1 MIRKNH
7 VVKINLPGGIVAAG
21 NLYTIM
27 CAAENAQIKEV
38 QFGNRQQLYCKVADK
53 FAATFLQSLN
63 DGGIVFEAN
72 EELHPNIVSSYVTE
86 EVFQNA
92 NWLSEGVYKDIL
104 DLFDYQPQLKI
115 NIVDN
120 GQTFVPFFTGNIN
133 FIASPTSNYWY
144 LHIRFPKTN
153 NMYKWPA
160 LIYSADI
167 PRLAKLIEETIT
179 ENKTLFTNAQNTHAD
194 GLPALIATKASF
206 ITQPIEQDLKLPE
219 FSLPYYEG
227 FNSYG
232 NKTWLG
238 IHRRDEQFDVAFLKD
253 ACAIC
258 LKTKVGQLYTTP
270 WKSLVIKGIQQN
282 DRKLWNYVLGKF
294 RINVRHAS
302 NELNWQMEDLC
313 EEGLALKRFLVRGFD
328 KDDVRT
334 YGLCFAIKILPQ
346 SGLFGSIIIRKQ
358 ENKAANKYKIL
369 DRYEILYTKDFNPN
383 SKEFILFR
391 KDIEK
396 ENLELYLVSLCKYF
410 YEWQNEEV
418 INHTVYQQKLQPE
431 KSKETEA
438 IKVQQCTCCFTIYD
452 EVYGDEINNIAPGT
466 PFYLL
471 DNYECPTCGAE
482 KSAFTEV
489 VNPAAVI
496 A

>member
-7 VVKINLPGGIVAAG
+7 TIKINLHGGIVAAG

-38 QFGNRQQLYCKVADK
+38 QFGTRQQLYCKVADK
-53 FAATFLQSLN
+53 FAESFLQSL
-63 DGGIVFEAN
+63 DEARIGYEAN
-72 EELHPNIVSSYVTE
+72 EESFPNIVSSYVTE

-104 DLFDYQPQLKI
+104 DLFDYQPRLKI
-115 NIVDN
+115 NLVDN

-133 FIASPTSNYWY
+133 FIASTVSNYWY
-144 LHIRFPKTN
+144 LHIRFPRTN
-153 NMYKWPA
+153 NMYKWPD

-167 PRLAKLIEETIT
+167 PRLAKLLEETIAANQSLFIGS
-179 ENKTLFTNAQNTHAD
+179 ENANAEKLP
-194 GLPALIATKASF
+194 GLVYAKGNF

-227 FNSYG
+227 FNNYG

-238 IHRRDEQFDVAFLKD
+238 IHRRDDQFDVAFLKD
-253 ACAIC
+253 VCAIC

-270 WKSLVIKGIQQN
+270 WKSLVIKGIQQA
-282 DRKLWNYVLGKF
+282 DRKLWNYVLGKY

-302 NELNWQMEDLC
+302 NELNWQVEDLC
-313 EEGLALKRFLVRGFD
+313 EEGLNLKRYLVRGFD

-334 YGLCFAIKILPQ
+334 YGLCFAIKTIPQ

-358 ENKAANKYKIL
+358 ENRAANKYKML
-369 DRYEILYTKDFNPN
+369 DRYDILYTKDFNPN

-410 YEWQNEEV
+410 YEWQNEEP
-418 INHTVYQQKLQPE
+418 INHSIYQQQLQPE
-431 KSKETEA
+431 KTAPAEA
-438 IKVQQCTCCFTIYD
+438 VKVHQCSGCFTIYD
-452 EVYGDEINNIAPGT
+452 EVYGDEVNDIPPGV
-466 PFYLL
+466 PFKTLK
-471 DNYECPTCGAE
+471 DYECPTCGAAKE
-482 KSAFTEV
+482 SFVEV
-489 VNPAAVI
+489 VKPTGISV
-496 A
+496 

>member
-7 VVKINLPGGIVAAG
+7 IVKINLHGGIVAAG
-21 NLYTIM
+21 NLYAIM
-27 CAAENAQIKEV
+27 CAAENAQVKEV
-38 QFGNRQQLYCKVADK
+38 QFGTRQQLYFKVADK
-53 FAATFLQSLN
+53 FVEDFLIAL
-63 DGGIVFEAN
+63 GEAGIGYEAN
-72 EELHPNIVSSYVTE
+72 VELFPNIVSSYVTE

-104 DLFDYQPQLKI
+104 DLFDFKPRLKI
-115 NIVDN
+115 NIVDS

-153 NMYKWPA
+153 NMYKWPG
-160 LIYSADI
+160 LIYTGDI
-167 PRLAKLIEETIT
+167 PRISKLLEETIS
-179 ENKTLFTNAQNTHAD
+179 ENQQQFAGAPQANGD
-194 GLPALIATKASF
+194 SLPALVYAKANF
-206 ITQPIEQDLKLPE
+206 ITQPVEQELKLPD
-219 FSLPYYEG
+219 FTLPYYEG
-227 FNSYG
+227 FNNYG

-238 IHRRDEQFDVAFLKD
+238 IHRRDDQFDVAFLKD
-253 ACAIC
+253 VCAIC

-270 WKSLVIKGIQQN
+270 WKSLVIKAIQQS

-302 NELNWQMEDLC
+302 NELNWQVEDLS
-313 EEGLALKRFLVRGFD
+313 EEGLQLKRFLVRGFD

-334 YGLCFAIKILPQ
+334 YGLCFAVKTRPQ
-346 SGLFGSIIIRKQ
+346 SGLFGSVIIRKQ
-358 ENKAANKYKIL
+358 ENKAPNKYKML
-369 DRYEILYTKDFNPN
+369 DRYDILYTPDFNPN

-418 INHTVYQQKLQPE
+418 SNHAIYQQQMNDSNAIVTKD
-431 KSKETEA
+431 
-438 IKVQQCTCCFTIYD
+438 IKVHQCGYCFTIYD
-452 EVYGDEINNIAPGT
+452 PVYGDESSGIAPGIA
-466 PFYLL
+466 FNELE
-471 DNYECPTCGAE
+471 NYECPTC
-482 KSAFTEV
+482 S
-489 VNPAAVI
+489 AAVGNFKQVTKPDEI
-496 A
+496 TA

>member
-1 MIRKNH
+1 
-7 VVKINLPGGIVAAG
+7 LPGGIVAAG
-21 NLYTIM
+21 DLYTIM
-27 CAAENAQIKEV
+27 CAAEKALVKEV
-38 QFGNRQQLYCKVADK
+38 QFGTRQQLYCKVADK
-53 FAATFLQSLN
+53 FVPAFQTDLKDA
-63 DGGIVFEAN
+63 GINFETN
-72 EELHPNIVSSYVTE
+72 EEHFPNIVSSYVTE

-104 DLFDYQPQLKI
+104 DLFDFAPRLKV

-133 FIASPTSNYWY
+133 FISSPLSNYWY

-153 NMYKWPA
+153 NMYKWPS
-160 LIYSADI
+160 LIYTADI
-167 PRLAKLIEETIT
+167 PRLCRFIEEAI
-179 ENKTLFTNAQNTHAD
+179 AQNQVLFCNEFHANA
-194 GLPALIATKASF
+194 GKLPSLVYAKGHF
-206 ITQPIEQDLKLPE
+206 ITQPVEQELKLPE

-238 IHRRDEQFDVAFLKD
+238 IHRRDDQFDVAFLKD
-253 ACAIC
+253 VCAIC

-270 WKSLVIKGIQQN
+270 WKSLVIKGIQQA

-302 NELNWQMEDLC
+302 NELNWQVEDLI
-313 EEGLALKRFLVRGFD
+313 EEGLNLKRYLVRGFD

-334 YGLCFAIKILPQ
+334 YGLCFAIKTIPQ
-346 SGLFGSIIIRKQ
+346 SGLFGSVVIRKQ
-358 ENKAANKYKIL
+358 QNNAPNKYKML
-369 DRYEILYTKDFNPN
+369 DRYDILYTKDFNPN
-383 SKEFILFR
+383 SKEYILFR

-418 INHTVYQQKLQPE
+418 INHAIYQQETVPE
-431 KSKETEA
+431 KNQKTEE
-438 IKVQQCTCCFTIYD
+438 IKVHQCSCCFTIYD
-452 EVYGDEINNIAPGT
+452 EAYGDSVNNIPAGV
-466 PFYLL
+466 PFNELE
-471 DNYECPTCGAE
+471 NYECPTCGAGKE
-482 KSAFTEV
+482 SYVQVLK
-489 VNPAAVI
+489 PAYTTA
-496 A
+496 